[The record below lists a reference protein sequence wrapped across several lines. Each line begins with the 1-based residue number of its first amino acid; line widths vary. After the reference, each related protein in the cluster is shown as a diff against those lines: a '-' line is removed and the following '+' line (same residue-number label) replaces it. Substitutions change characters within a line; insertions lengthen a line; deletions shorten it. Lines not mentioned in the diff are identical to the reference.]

1 MNKKIFILSLG
12 LILSTVSFAKKT
24 PEHQTLLIHQNAPVS
39 VKIGNKMIDS
49 RTALPTSIFNINYKV
64 DAETIEAKAQQFLD
78 ENPLIIHAKKNDF
91 SNLKFVFTSAGKS
104 STSVRFKQFVNNIPV
119 YKSDLV
125 VSINNKNLVTNVS
138 ASYKIVNKSVS
149 SKTSLTNF
157 LAQDIATNYL
167 SFNSSLKQL
176 SSELVVF
183 AEDGIVRLAYKTFII
198 SNDYPGEWE
207 VLVDANNGVILR
219 AFDTLHYAQVAGNV
233 SAFDPDPLTTAGV
246 NYGASGY
253 VDGSDVNTSQL
264 ESQIYSFNA
273 SVMDNGSGVF
283 KLENQWAVIVD
294 HESPT
299 KGLFTQN
306 TNNFNFNREDD
317 GFEASN
323 VFYHLQTYMEYLNIT
338 LGVSVGPINHSGG
351 VQFDPHGL
359 GGTDNSHYSSG
370 SNRLAF
376 GEGGVDDSEDAD
388 VIIHELGHGLHD
400 WVTGGNLSQVN
411 GLSEGTGDYF
421 ANSYARTRP
430 NFQWTSNDDQ
440 YYWVFS
446 WDGHNEFWNGRRT
459 NYSAVYPGGLTGSI
473 HTDGQIWSSCLM
485 KIWDEI
491 GAAKTDT
498 IVLEG
503 LRMTGNSTNQAQ
515 AAQAVLQAAFDLR
528 YNFSDITTIENQF
541 NQCGY
546 NVASVFVD
554 PIFINSFET
563 L

>member
-1 MNKKIFILSLG
+1 MKKIIFLTCG
-12 LILSTVSFAKKT
+12 LILCAVSHAKKA
-24 PEHQTLLIHQNAPVS
+24 PEHQTILIHQNAPT
-39 VKIGNKMIDS
+39 KIKLGYKVIDS
-49 RTALPTSIFNINYKV
+49 STLLPTSIFNINYKV
-64 DAETIEAKAQQFLD
+64 DADTIDAKAQQYLD
-78 ENPLIIHAKKNDF
+78 QNLSIFNSKKSDF
-91 SNLKFVFTSAGKS
+91 SELKLMFTSVGKS

-119 YKSDLV
+119 YKSDIV
-125 VSINNKNLVTNVS
+125 VSINHKNVVTNIS
-138 ASYKIVNKSVS
+138 ASYKIVDNFVSNKANL
-149 SKTSLTNF
+149 SKF

-167 SFNSSLKQL
+167 SFNSGIKQL
-176 SSELVVF
+176 TSKLVIF
-183 AEDGIVRLAYKTFII
+183 AEDGMVKLAYKVFIVSI
-198 SNDYPGEWE
+198 DHAGEWE
-207 VLVDANNGVILR
+207 LLVDANNGVVLR
-219 AFDTLHYAQVAGNV
+219 AFDTLHYAQVTGNA
-233 SAFDPDPLTTAGV
+233 SAFDPGPLSTAGTTY
-246 NYGASGY
+246 NDTGY
-253 VDGSDVNTSQL
+253 VDGNDANTPQL
-264 ESQIYSFNA
+264 ESQVFSFNA
-273 SVMDNGSGVF
+273 SVLDNGSGVF

-294 HESPT
+294 HEEPND
-299 KGLFTQN
+299 GLFTQN
-306 TNNFNFNREDD
+306 TNDFSFNRAEA

-323 VFYHLQTYMEYLNIT
+323 VFYHIQTYMEYLNIT
-338 LGVSVGPINHSGG
+338 LGVSVRPINHSGG

-359 GGTDNSHYSSG
+359 GGADNSHYSSD

-430 NFQWTSNDDQ
+430 DFKWTSNDDQ

-459 NYSAVYPGGLTGSI
+459 NYSAVYPDSLI
-473 HTDGQIWSSCLM
+473 NNVHTDGQIWSTCLM
-485 KIWDEI
+485 KIWDVI

-503 LRMTGNSTNQAQ
+503 LRMTGSSTNQAQ
-515 AAQAVLQAAFDLR
+515 AAQAVLQAASDLS
-528 YNFSDITTIENQF
+528 YNFSDMGTIENQF

-546 NVASVFVD
+546 NVTSIPGDFL
-554 PIFINSFET
+554 FKNSFES